1 MASSSR
7 SLSLPF
13 GLTLSL
19 SKGEAAARPVDASSF
34 DKLSM
39 RRLRSRRLPLAAL
52 ACLSFATT
60 VSAQP
65 QLIHR
70 ETLQAR
76 DVPAPTWRSQLM
88 RVSIDKGGL
97 VARHTHPGL
106 EIGYIEQGDAQVK
119 IKGRPDQAL
128 KRGDSFAV
136 LADTP
141 HSVQNTGPGELVIL
155 STYVVDK
162 SKPLATPAP

>member
-1 MASSSR
+1 MFKILLITAS
-7 SLSLPF
+7 L
-13 GLTLSL
+13 
-19 SKGEAAARPVDASSF
+19 
-34 DKLSM
+34 
-39 RRLRSRRLPLAAL
+39 LAADAAL
-52 ACLSFATT
+52 
-60 VSAQP
+60 AQP

-70 ETLQAR
+70 ETLQTR
-76 DVPAPTWRSQLM
+76 DIPVPTWRTQLM
-88 RVSIDKGGL
+88 RVSIDHGGL

-106 EIGYIEQGDAQVK
+106 EIGYIEQGQAEVK

-128 KRGDSFAV
+128 HRGYSFAV

-141 HSVQNTGPGELVIL
+141 HSVQNTGPGELIIL

>member
-1 MASSSR
+1 M
-7 SLSLPF
+7 LK
-13 GLTLSL
+13 T
-19 SKGEAAARPVDASSF
+19 
-34 DKLSM
+34 
-39 RRLRSRRLPLAAL
+39 
-52 ACLSFATT
+52 CLSAFVLLGATAA
-60 VSAQP
+60 SAQP

-70 ETLQAR
+70 ETLQTR
-76 DVPAPTWRSQLM
+76 DVPAPAWRSQLV
-88 RVSIDKGGL
+88 RVSVDKGGL

-106 EIGYIEQGDAQVK
+106 EIGYIEQGQAEVK

-128 KRGDSFAV
+128 HRGDSFAV

>member
-1 MASSSR
+1 M
-7 SLSLPF
+7 LKTFL
-13 GLTLSL
+13 
-19 SKGEAAARPVDASSF
+19 AAALMLTARAPY
-34 DKLSM
+34 
-39 RRLRSRRLPLAAL
+39 
-52 ACLSFATT
+52 
-60 VSAQP
+60 AQP

-70 ETLQAR
+70 EPLQAR
-76 DVPAPTWRSQLM
+76 DVPAPTWRSQLV
-88 RVSIDKGGL
+88 RVSVDHGGL

-106 EIGYIEQGDAQVK
+106 EIGYIEQGQAQVR

-128 KRGDSFAV
+128 HRGDSFAV

>member
-1 MASSSR
+1 MACSDSSHSASFGPILR
-7 SLSLPF
+7 RVLAVALASLSLA
-13 GLTLSL
+13 S
-19 SKGEAAARPVDASSF
+19 AAA
-34 DKLSM
+34 
-39 RRLRSRRLPLAAL
+39 
-52 ACLSFATT
+52 
-60 VSAQP
+60 AQP

-70 ETLQAR
+70 ETLQTR
-76 DVPAPTWRSQLM
+76 DVPSPTWRSQLM
-88 RVSIDKGGL
+88 RVSVDKGGL

-106 EIGYIEQGDAQVK
+106 EIGYIEQGQAEVK

-128 KRGDSFAV
+128 HRGDSFAV

-141 HSVQNTGPGELVIL
+141 HSVQNAGPGELVIL

>member
-1 MASSSR
+1 MQFPRLKSPASI
-7 SLSLPF
+7 
-13 GLTLSL
+13 GLIL
-19 SKGEAAARPVDASSF
+19 
-34 DKLSM
+34 
-39 RRLRSRRLPLAAL
+39 RRLRPRRLPVAAL
-52 ACLSFATT
+52 AWLSLATAAT
-60 VSAQP
+60 AQP

-70 ETLQAR
+70 ETLQTR
-76 DVPAPTWRSQLM
+76 DVPAPSWRSQLV
-88 RVSIDKGGL
+88 RVSVDKGGL
-97 VARHTHPGL
+97 VARHTHPGI
-106 EIGYIEQGDAQVK
+106 EIGYIEQGQAKVK

-128 KRGDSFAV
+128 NRGDSFAV

>member
-1 MASSSR
+1 M
-7 SLSLPF
+7 LKTFL
-13 GLTLSL
+13 
-19 SKGEAAARPVDASSF
+19 AAALLLTAS
-34 DKLSM
+34 
-39 RRLRSRRLPLAAL
+39 AAY
-52 ACLSFATT
+52 
-60 VSAQP
+60 AQP

-76 DVPAPTWRSQLM
+76 DVPAPTWRSQLV
-88 RVSIDKGGL
+88 RVSVDHGGL

-106 EIGYIEQGDAQVK
+106 EIGYIEQGQAQVK

-128 KRGDSFAV
+128 HRGDSFAV
-136 LADTP
+136 LSDTP
-141 HSVQNTGPGELVIL
+141 HSVQNTGPGSLVIL

>member
-1 MASSSR
+1 
-7 SLSLPF
+7 
-13 GLTLSL
+13 
-19 SKGEAAARPVDASSF
+19 
-34 DKLSM
+34 M
-39 RRLRSRRLPLAAL
+39 RKIA
-52 ACLSFATT
+52 LSFAALLVTAT
-60 VSAQP
+60 AASAQP

-70 ETLQAR
+70 ETLETR
-76 DVPAPTWRSQLM
+76 DVPAPVWRSELV
-88 RVSIDKGGL
+88 RASVDKGGL

-106 EIGYIEQGDAQVK
+106 EIGYIEQGQALVK

-155 STYVVDK
+155 SSYVVDK
-162 SKPLATPAP
+162 TKPLVMPAP